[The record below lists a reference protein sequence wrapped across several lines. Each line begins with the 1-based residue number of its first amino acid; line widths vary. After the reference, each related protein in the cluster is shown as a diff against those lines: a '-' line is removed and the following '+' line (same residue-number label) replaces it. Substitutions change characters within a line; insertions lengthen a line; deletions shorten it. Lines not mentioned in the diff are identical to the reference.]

1 MKHIVKY
8 YKDKEVN
15 KVELVNTKQEALK
28 KKNSYLKS
36 FHITQRVKENRQST
50 ISKA

>member
-8 YKDKEVN
+8 FKDKEVI

-28 KKNSYLKS
+28 KKNAYLKK
-36 FHITQRVKENRQST
+36 FHITQRVKENRQAT
-50 ISKA
+50 ILKA

>member
-1 MKHIVKY
+1 MKHIIKY
-8 YKDKEVN
+8 WKNKEVI
-15 KVELVNTKQEALK
+15 KVELVSSKNEAEK

-36 FHITQRVKENRQST
+36 FHITQRVRENRQAT

>member
-8 YKDKEVN
+8 YKNNEVI
-15 KVELVNTKQEALK
+15 KVELVKTKTEALQK
-28 KKNSYLKS
+28 KKKYLQS
-36 FHITQRVKENRQST
+36 FHITQRVKEKRQAT